1 MHFLLM
7 QDLDLKDKNV
17 LIREDFNVPIHNGE
31 IADDSRIKAALPT
44 IELALQKGAR
54 VLCVSHLGRPKEGVF
69 DPQFSLEPVAK
80 KLSEFL
86 GTSVRFIPDWIDGVE
101 LKSGEVAV
109 GENVRFLAGENVNDP
124 ILAKRMAMLCDVFVM
139 DAFATAHRAQASTYG
154 VAEFAPV
161 AAAGLLFAKE
171 VEALSKAVENPERPL
186 AAVIGGAKVSSKLGL
201 LKGLLQKVDVLIPG
215 GGIANTFL
223 KAQGIE
229 VGRSLFE
236 PDLVD
241 EAKGILDAAK
251 AKGIA
256 VLLPEDVVVTDEL
269 KDGAHGKVKT
279 IANIGAN
286 DIIAD
291 IGPQSIRAYIERL
304 SQVKTA
310 VWNGPLGVFEY
321 APFAEGTK
329 AIGQAIAQCAFS
341 IVGGGETVEA
351 IHRFNIDGIGYIS
364 TAGGA
369 FLEFLEGKELPAI
382 AILEKRARS

>member
-7 QDLDLKDKNV
+7 QDLDLKDKKV
-17 LIREDFNVPIHNGE
+17 LIREDLNVPVHNGE

-44 IELALQKGAR
+44 IALALEKGAR
-54 VLCVSHLGRPKEGVF
+54 VLCISHLGRPQEGEF
-69 DPQFSLEPVAK
+69 DPQFSLEAVAK
-80 KLSEFL
+80 KLAELL
-86 GTSVRFIPDWIDGVE
+86 GKPARFVKDWIDGVE
-101 LKSGEVAV
+101 LQPGEVAV
-109 GENVRFLAGENVNDP
+109 GENVRFLVGESANDLM
-124 ILAKRMAMLCDVFVM
+124 LAKRMAMLCDVFVM

-171 VEALSKAVENPERPL
+171 VEALSKAVEHPERPL
-186 AAVIGGAKVSSKLGL
+186 AAVVGGAKVSSKLSL
-201 LKGLLQKVDVLIPG
+201 LKGLLQKVDLLIPG

-241 EAKGILDAAK
+241 EAKSILGAAR
-251 AKGIA
+251 AKGID
-256 VLLPEDVVVTDEL
+256 VLLPDDVVVTDDL
-269 KDGAHGKVKT
+269 KDGANGKVKA
-279 IANIGAN
+279 IANVGVN

-291 IGPQSIRAYIERL
+291 IGPESIRRYAERL
-304 SQVKTA
+304 AQVKTA

-341 IVGGGETVEA
+341 IAGGGETVEA
-351 IHRFNIDGIGYIS
+351 IHRFNIEGIGYIS

>member
-17 LIREDFNVPIHNGE
+17 LIREDFNVPIHNGG

-54 VLCVSHLGRPKEGVF
+54 VLCISHLGRPKEGVF

-80 KLSEFL
+80 KLSDLL
-86 GTSVRFIPDWIDGVE
+86 GKPVRFIPNWIEGVALE
-101 LKSGEVAV
+101 SGEVAV
-109 GENVRFLAGENVNDP
+109 GENVRFLAGESVNDL
-124 ILAKRMAMLCDVFVM
+124 ILAKQMARLCDVFVM

-171 VEALSKAVENPERPL
+171 VEALSKAVENPQRPL

-201 LKGLLQKVDVLIPG
+201 LKGLLQKVDLLIPG

-223 KAQGIE
+223 KARGID

-241 EAKGILDAAK
+241 EANIILQMAKTKGVE
-251 AKGIA
+251 
-256 VLLPEDVVVTDEL
+256 VLLPEDVVVTDVL
-269 KDGAHGKVKT
+269 KDGAKGKAKALAD
-279 IANIGAN
+279 IAAN

-291 IGPQSIRAYIERL
+291 IGPDSIRRYVERL
-304 SQVKTA
+304 AQVKTA

-329 AIGQAIAQCAFS
+329 AIGHAIAQCTFS

-351 IHRFNIDGIGYIS
+351 IHRFNIDGVGYIS

-382 AILEKRARS
+382 TILEKRARS

>member
-7 QDLDLKDKNV
+7 QDLDLKDKKV
-17 LIREDFNVPIHNGE
+17 LIREDLNVPVHNGE

-44 IELALQKGAR
+44 IALALEKGAR
-54 VLCVSHLGRPKEGVF
+54 VLCISHLGRPQEGEF
-69 DPQFSLEPVAK
+69 DPQFSLEAVAK
-80 KLSEFL
+80 KLAELL
-86 GTSVRFIPDWIDGVE
+86 GKPVRFVKDWIDGVE
-101 LKSGEVAV
+101 LQPGEVAV
-109 GENVRFLAGENVNDP
+109 GENVRFLVGESANDLM
-124 ILAKRMAMLCDVFVM
+124 LAKRMAMLCDVFVM

-171 VEALSKAVENPERPL
+171 VEALSKAVEHPERPL
-186 AAVIGGAKVSSKLGL
+186 AAVVGGAKVSSKLSL
-201 LKGLLQKVDVLIPG
+201 LKGLLQKVDLLIPG

-241 EAKGILDAAK
+241 EAKSILGAAR
-251 AKGIA
+251 AKGID
-256 VLLPEDVVVTDEL
+256 VLLPDDVVVTDDL
-269 KDGAHGKVKT
+269 KDGANGKVKA
-279 IANIGAN
+279 IANVGVN

-291 IGPQSIRAYIERL
+291 IGPESIRRYAERL
-304 SQVKTA
+304 AQVKTA

-341 IVGGGETVEA
+341 IAGGGETVEA
-351 IHRFNIDGIGYIS
+351 IHRFNIEGIGYIS